1 MSKYMTK
8 YNEMKEIFIKEG
20 KEDYFNSIIEETCKQ
35 VERQTDYSRDIAL
48 SKLIEHELN
57 MSNVI
62 KEWLGIPLVK
72 QDTYRSP
79 TQMIY
84 DEFRC
89 FLDDAAKKY
98 YKNK

>member
-1 MSKYMTK
+1 MTKYMTK
-8 YNEMKEIFIKEG
+8 YDEMKDIFTKQG
-20 KEDYFNSIIEETCKQ
+20 KEEYFNSIIEETCKQ
-35 VERQTDYSRDIAL
+35 VERQTDYSTDAAL

-57 MSNVI
+57 VTNVI

-79 TQMIY
+79 NQMIY

-89 FLDDAAKKY
+89 FLDEAAKKY
-98 YKNK
+98 YNAK